1 MHKTLCVVFHGL
13 STVGCV
19 STNQIRVTRETTNG
33 FNNKEVTTTA
43 RSKPDFCVG
52 EFKANVL
59 QL

>member
-13 STVGCV
+13 SIVGCV
-19 STNQIRVTRETTNG
+19 STNQIPVTRETTNSL
-33 FNNKEVTTTA
+33 NNKEVTTTA

-52 EFKANVL
+52 YFRTNVL